1 MDFTG
6 LTIVCAVAFAAPLI
20 LGFFPRIRLPAIV
33 VEILAGIAIGPAGL
47 GWVTLDD
54 PIRVL
59 SMLGLALLLFLAGLE
74 LDVRI
79 LVGRPLHVAL
89 GAFAA
94 SLLVA
99 YALAVGL
106 RSAGIV
112 ESALLVA
119 ICLSAT
125 ALGIIAPVLK
135 DAGEGASP
143 FGQLIIAAS
152 SIADFG
158 TVLMLSLLF
167 SRETTSAAAKLV
179 LIGGFAVLI
188 AAIVVTMRAA
198 EGQRGLQAVLLR
210 LQDSTSQIRIRGAFL
225 LMVVLTALAGR
236 LGLEVI
242 LGAFVA
248 GALLAVL
255 DRDYAQTHPKFR
267 EKLEAIGFGVFVP
280 VFFVASGLRFDAGAL
295 FADAGTIARVPIF
308 LVALLLARGLPAI
321 LYRPLV
327 GPRRVL
333 PAALLQATS
342 LPFIVATTTIGVEL
356 QVLAVANA
364 SALVGAGL
372 LSVIIFPMAAVAL
385 LRTEAQASPQEA
397 ADSV

>member
-1 MDFTG
+1 M
-6 LTIVCAVAFAAPLI
+6 
-20 LGFFPRIRLPAIV
+20 
-33 VEILAGIAIGPAGL
+33 EILAGIAIGPAGL
-47 GWVTLDD
+47 GWVTLDE

-135 DAGEGASP
+135 DAGESASP

-158 TVLMLSLLF
+158 TVLMLSLLL

-188 AAIVVTMRAA
+188 AAVVVTMRAA
-198 EGQRGLQAVLLR
+198 EGLRGLQAVLLR
-210 LQDSTSQIRIRGAFL
+210 LQDSTSQIRIRGAFV
-225 LMVVLTALAGR
+225 LMGR
-236 LGLEVI
+236 
-242 LGAFVA
+242 AH
-248 GALLAVL
+248 
-255 DRDYAQTHPKFR
+255 R
-267 EKLEAIGFGVFVP
+267 
-280 VFFVASGLRFDAGAL
+280 
-295 FADAGTIARVPIF
+295 ARR
-308 LVALLLARGLPAI
+308 AAR
-321 LYRPLV
+321 
-327 GPRRVL
+327 
-333 PAALLQATS
+333 S
-342 LPFIVATTTIGVEL
+342 
-356 QVLAVANA
+356 
-364 SALVGAGL
+364 
-372 LSVIIFPMAAVAL
+372 
-385 LRTEAQASPQEA
+385 
-397 ADSV
+397 